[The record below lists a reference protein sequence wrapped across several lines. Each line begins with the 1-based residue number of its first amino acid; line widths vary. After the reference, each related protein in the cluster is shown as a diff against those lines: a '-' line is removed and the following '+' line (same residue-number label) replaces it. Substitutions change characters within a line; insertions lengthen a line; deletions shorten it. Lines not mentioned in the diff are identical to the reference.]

1 VTSGGTTTTNFSL
14 ASEAT
19 ISYAY
24 DEASHLAAVVD
35 SLNSS
40 VVYNYDAAGN
50 IQSITKTPPAQSRSA
65 TLCQIVDQSEPP

>member
-1 VTSGGTTTTNFSL
+1 L

-50 IQSITKTPPAQSRSA
+50 IQSITKKASSA
-65 TLCQIVDQSEPP
+65 VTISDFVPNSGPVGTTVSMYG